1 MSFLF
6 SAHFAAL
13 QVPFASSKV
22 WFHTNTVPITLLTHY
37 LPSRYAQFCEGCESK
52 NYCFAVVRARTRTRE
67 APN

>member
-37 LPSRYAQFCEGCESK
+37 LP
-52 NYCFAVVRARTRTRE
+52 
-67 APN
+67 